1 MYYNTQYQ
9 VNSKCQMKQFKIKK
23 FVAEAKKLKVTD
35 KILLKTL
42 SHFLKI
48 DLKGRQKN
56 ALGAGLYKLRL
67 ATNESRGKSGGSRTI
82 LALKEEKRVIWLHL
96 FAKNEKEN
104 ITASE
109 LKKLKTLADILST
122 ISDKDITRLIKNH
135 ELCEVNENV

>member
-1 MYYNTQYQ
+1 
-9 VNSKCQMKQFKIKK
+9 MKQFKVKK
-23 FVAEAKKLKVTD
+23 FVAEAKKLRVTD
-35 KILLKTL
+35 KIISKTL
-42 SHFLKI
+42 SHFLKV

-67 ATNESRGKSGGSRTI
+67 ATNEGQGKSGGSRTI

-109 LKKLKTLADILST
+109 LKKLKILADILST
-122 ISDKDITRLIKNH
+122 ISDKDITRLIKNN